1 MTTLANFIK
10 MHKIGHNSFKTQ
22 LVKRAPCEYNWTE
35 VEILPIQ
42 VIP

>member
-10 MHKIGHNSFKTQ
+10 MHKIGHNSFKVQ
-22 LVKRAPCEYNWTE
+22 LVKHAPCKYNWTE
-35 VEILPIQ
+35 VKILPIQ